1 MAFRFF
7 KRVQILPGVYLN
19 FGKHGVSVSIG
30 PRGCKT
36 TIGTKGVKQSIGIP
50 GTGIRYETGYRMIQ
64 QKSIPSSGSI
74 DTQQAEGD
82 NVHRLKEFLELK
94 KKGC

>member
-7 KRVQILPGVYLN
+7 KRIQILPGVYLN

-36 TIGTKGVKQSIGIP
+36 TIGHKGVKQSIGIP
-50 GTGIRYETGYRMIQ
+50 GTGIRYETGYKPILPNEIQ
-64 QKSIPSSGSI
+64 RGITESSHKDG
-74 DTQQAEGD
+74 A
-82 NVHRLKEFLELK
+82 NVQLLKQFFQHHH
-94 KKGC
+94 G